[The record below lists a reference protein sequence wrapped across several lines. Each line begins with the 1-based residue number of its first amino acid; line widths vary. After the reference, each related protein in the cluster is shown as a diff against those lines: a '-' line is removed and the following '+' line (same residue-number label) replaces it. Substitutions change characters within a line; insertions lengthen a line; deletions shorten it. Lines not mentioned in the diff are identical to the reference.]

1 MRRGVDAAG
10 EARDDQKPG
19 LGQLA
24 RQTMREHATVRAGV
38 ASTNHG
44 NGRSLQQLGLAAHGQ
59 ERRRVGDLGETFG
72 IFGFALGQERAAEL
86 GDRRE
91 LGLGLV
97 APAAL
102 PTIFTTRLAG
112 QAWQLV
118 QRPARVAETAQQLAE
133 GLGTDSARAAEL
145 QPVDLLVA

>member
-1 MRRGVDAAG
+1 MPR
-10 EARDDQKPG
+10 ARPETTSEPG
-19 LGQLA
+19 LGQLP
-24 RQTMREHATVRAGV
+24 RQTVGEHATVRAGV
-38 ASTNHG
+38 AGPDHG
-44 NGRSLQQLGLAAHGQ
+44 DGRLPQELGPAAHDQ
-59 ERRRVGDLGETFG
+59 ERRRIGDLGETFG

-118 QRPARVAETAQQLAE
+118 QRPARAAEAAQQLAE
-133 GLGTDSARAAEL
+133 GLGPDSARAAEL